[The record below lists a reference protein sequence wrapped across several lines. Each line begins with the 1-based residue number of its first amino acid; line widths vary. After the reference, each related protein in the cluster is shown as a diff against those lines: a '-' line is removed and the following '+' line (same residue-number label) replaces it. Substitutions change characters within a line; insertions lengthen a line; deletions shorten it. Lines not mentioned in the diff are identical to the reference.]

1 MTPKR
6 SYTKMKRRSPGLL
19 FAVLSLL
26 TFAVPVFAHH
36 SISAEFDATKEYT
49 VSGVLKGVMWINPHI
64 VTLVDVTDP
73 KTGKTVEFQFQGGG
87 PASYHRDGLYKE
99 DWVVGE
105 PVTCTYIAA
114 KDGTRNLGFLEML
127 KYKKTGRVLVFRHGG
142 Q

>member
-1 MTPKR
+1 
-6 SYTKMKRRSPGLL
+6 MKRRSPGLL

-26 TFAVPVFAHH
+26 AFAVPVFAHH

-105 PVTCTYIAA
+105 AVTCTYIAA